1 MLHTR
6 RGDLLNN
13 VRSGW
18 VIVHGCNS
26 LGKMGS
32 GFAEHLSRIYP
43 RNRLDYIVHS
53 KSEHGFQLGETLFT
67 KQSDG
72 VHIANAITQLKYGR
86 CPNTVYVD
94 YNAVRKA
101 LRQVVK
107 YAQLCGLEIHMP
119 FIGAGLAN
127 GDKEKLRL
135 IFEEVFKNHD
145 ATLWIKE

>member
-6 RGDLLNN
+6 RGDLLRNIQ
-13 VRSGW
+13 SGW
-18 VIVHGCNS
+18 LIAHGCNS

-32 GFAEHLSRIYP
+32 GFAEYLSRIYP
-43 RNRLDYIVHS
+43 KNRLDYIVHAKS
-53 KSEHGFQLGETLFT
+53 KHGFKLGEVLFT
-67 KQSDG
+67 KQDDG

-94 YNAVRKA
+94 YNAVRKS
-101 LRQVVK
+101 LQQIVK
-107 YAQLCGLEIHMP
+107 YAQVCHLEVHMP

-127 GDKEKLRL
+127 GDQRMLLE
-135 IFEEVFKNHD
+135 IFEEVFKDFD